1 MAAVRQQANKE
12 NGGLKGDI
20 MYYRITGYYPEKN
33 VSFIADSNGKFKKLW
48 QFSAY
53 LKSKGCDIIAVSKK
67 ENMIDEK
74 TPPIE
79 HNEKEFIIRSCA
91 MGASTQSSL
100 NIEGTTYRSLRVGNI
115 EYVPDIE
122 DIP

>member
-1 MAAVRQQANKE
+1 
-12 NGGLKGDI
+12 

-33 VSFIADSNGKFKKLW
+33 VSFIADSNGKFEKLW

-53 LKSKGCDIIAVSKK
+53 LKSKGCDIITVSRQ

-79 HNEKEFIIRSCA
+79 RRTGSQIPFESAQQAR
-91 MGASTQSSL
+91 
-100 NIEGTTYRSLRVGNI
+100 LRDRH
-115 EYVPDIE
+115 PDGSDQI
-122 DIP
+122 

>member
-1 MAAVRQQANKE
+1 
-12 NGGLKGDI
+12 

-33 VSFIADSNGKFKKLW
+33 VSFIADGNGKFEKLW

-53 LKSKGCDIIAVSKK
+53 LKSKGCDIITVSRQ

-79 HNEKEFIIRSCA
+79 RNEKEFIIRSCA
-91 MGASTQSSL
+91 MGMSTQSSL
-100 NIEGTTYRSLRVGNI
+100 KIEGTTYRSLRVGNI

-122 DIP
+122 DIIK